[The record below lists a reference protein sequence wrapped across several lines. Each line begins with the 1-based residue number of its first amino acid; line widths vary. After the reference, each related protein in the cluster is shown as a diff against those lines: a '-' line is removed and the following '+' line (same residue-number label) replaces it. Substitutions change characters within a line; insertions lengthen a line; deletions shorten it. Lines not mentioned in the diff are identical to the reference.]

1 MPNGEKLKASVRF
14 VPPSEMAHLHRLKC
28 GNGPTN
34 VLTFV
39 HMAGADIAL
48 CLQVAEEDAKVRGW
62 DLHSELTYLCIHG
75 CLHAL
80 GFDHGDRASAT
91 EMDRLERQILA
102 KMGLE
107 TSALD
112 P

>member
-1 MPNGEKLKASVRF
+1 MPNGGELRASIRF
-14 VPPSEMAHLHRLKC
+14 VPPSEMAQLHRFK
-28 GNGPTN
+28 GGDRPTN

-39 HMAGADIAL
+39 HMARTDIAI
-48 CLQVAEEDAKVRGW
+48 CPQVAEKDALNRGW
-62 DLHSELTYLCIHG
+62 DYRSELIYLCIHG

-80 GFDHGDRASAT
+80 GFDHVDRVGA
-91 EMDRLERQILA
+91 MNMKRLEQQILA
-102 KMGLE
+102 DVGLD

>member
-1 MPNGEKLKASVRF
+1 MPNGGELEASVRF
-14 VPPSEMAHLHRLKC
+14 VPSGEMAHLHRFKG

-39 HMAGADIAL
+39 HTTGADIAI
-48 CLQVAEEDAKVRGW
+48 CPQVAEEDSIVRGW
-62 DLHSELTYLCIHG
+62 NLHSELIYLCIHG

-80 GFDHGDRASAT
+80 GFDHGDTDSAT
-91 EMDRLERQILA
+91 EMGALERQILA
-102 KMGLE
+102 NLGLDA
-107 TSALD
+107 SALD